1 MTFLPPTAAAEV
13 VVLDAVDVAVL
24 TWVLADH
31 HTAGWSLSPLLAVA
45 LRSDGTIVMQGHQLW
60 AFLRVAD
67 PEVVYDLVSANDAAF
82 ERIDVQAHQRLEAEL
97 CRQAPL
103 TAAAMNVV
111 MEAELIVHAAQ
122 NGD

>member
-45 LRSDGTIVMQGHQLW
+45 LRSDGTRSCMPH
-60 AFLRVAD
+60 R
-67 PEVVYDLVSANDAAF
+67 
-82 ERIDVQAHQRLEAEL
+82 
-97 CRQAPL
+97 
-103 TAAAMNVV
+103 TAT
-111 MEAELIVHAAQ
+111 E
-122 NGD
+122 